1 MEKLKMNDIPDEE
14 KMQIAEAHK
23 PILEPIEEKGFIL
36 DIGGGGEGIIGQLMG
51 NQVISID
58 KNKRELEEAPSDNL
72 KIVMDATDLQFL
84 DETFGTAASFYTLMY
99 MDSETKQKTI
109 NEVYRVLKTGGKFLV
124 WDSEIPGE
132 KPNDKVEFYVVPIEA
147 KLPKKEIKSGYGV
160 RFIFQDKKLITEM
173 CKKAGF
179 ELNIKSEKGSMLYF
193 EFIKK

>member
-1 MEKLKMNDIPDEE
+1 MNDIPDEE

-132 KPNDKVEFYVVPIEA
+132 KPNDKVEFFVVPLQV
-147 KLPKKEIKSGYGV
+147 KLPEKEIGTGYGV
-160 RFIFQDKKLITEM
+160 RFIFQDKKLISEM

-179 ELNIKSEKGSMLYF
+179 ELHLKSEKDSMLYF

>member
-1 MEKLKMNDIPDEE
+1 MNDMPDQE

-23 PILEPIEEKGFIL
+23 LILEPIEEKGYIL

-51 NQVISID
+51 TQVISID

-84 DETFGTAASFYTLMY
+84 DETFGTAASFYTIMY
-99 MDSETKQKTI
+99 MDSKTKQETI
-109 NEVYRVLKTGGKFLV
+109 NEVYRVLKPGGKFLV
-124 WDSEIPGE
+124 WGSEIPSE
-132 KPNDKVEFYVVPIEA
+132 KPNDEVEFYVVPIEA
-147 KLPKKEIKSGYGV
+147 KLPKKEIRSGYGV

-173 CKKAGF
+173 CTKAGF
-179 ELNIKSEKGSMLYF
+179 ELNIKSEKESMFYF